1 MRAEQNRENV
11 DDIYAQDWSHFEEKF
26 WTVEDRQGRL
36 KKPRMEFFFANFL
49 TAASGTEINQSRIF
63 QEYLD
68 WINFRKHDLKVKDE
82 LKFIY
87 KHAKVYRQLVDPVGD
102 DDLPNFARFLSA
114 FDFTIAFPVVMAV
127 FVETDIEPEEK
138 ADILLTIESYIV
150 RRSICDRTTKGY
162 NKVFIQAIR
171 DMRSKGINQRI
182 LRDFFTGLNGDSVDW
197 PTDEQF
203 QAAFMRKP
211 LYKILT
217 GQRLVYILSRL
228 EHAERHKYS
237 EIIKIDS
244 QLTSEHVLPQSW
256 CGTWALAGGRQ
267 INPEQFE
274 QAIKKD
280 RLQLPLDALEKAI
293 VERERLVN
301 TIGNLTLIVGRLN
314 SSIGA
319 NTFNLKRAAILQH
332 SALRLNRYFQSVD
345 EWDDEAI
352 ARRSELLFR
361 DALTIWRGPKGRT
374 LETRGELL
382 SA

>member
-1 MRAEQNRENV
+1 M
-11 DDIYAQDWSHFEEKF
+11 
-26 WTVEDRQGRL
+26 
-36 KKPRMEFFFANFL
+36 
-49 TAASGTEINQSRIF
+49 
-63 QEYLD
+63 D
-68 WINFRKHDLKVKDE
+68 WINFRKHELKVRDE

-114 FDFTIAFPVVMAV
+114 FDFTIAFPLVMAV
-127 FVETDIEPEEK
+127 FAETEIEPEEK
-138 ADILLTIESYIV
+138 ADILLTLESYIV

-171 DMRSKGINQRI
+171 DMRSKGINQKI

-211 LYKILT
+211 IYQILT

-244 QLTSEHVLPQSW
+244 QLTAEHVLPQSW
-256 CGTWALAGGRQ
+256 CGNWALVGGHQ
-267 INPEQFE
+267 VNQEQFE

-280 RLQLPLDALEKAI
+280 RLQLPLGALERAI

-319 NTFNLKRAAILQH
+319 NTFDLKRAAILQH
-332 SALRLNRYFQSVD
+332 SSLRLNRYFQSVD
-345 EWDDEAI
+345 EWDEEAI
-352 ARRSELLFR
+352 TRRSELLFR

-374 LETRGELL
+374 LETEDALL
-382 SA
+382 SV